1 MCAPP
6 PPPFGVEAGNKLVIL
21 PRLYYY
27 QFIIK
32 DDMGGTHVQFHSV
45 CSKRPALPKQCCKP
59 ERKGKTLNKTR
70 GGYIHVENCELKSL
84 PGFICP
90 VELSQRGSC
99 LISVYDTR
107 KDTLGVCFSFALSLP
122 PRRRRRLLFTWYV
135 SSIGIFLFFLLQ
147 VLFAQRLVGARFCH

>member
-1 MCAPP
+1 MRP
-6 PPPFGVEAGNKLVIL
+6 
-21 PRLYYY
+21 PRLVLKQATNLLYYRDY
-27 QFIIK
+27 TTISLSSK
-32 DDMGGTHVQFHSV
+32 TTWGGTHVQFHSV
-45 CSKRPALPKQCCKP
+45 CSKRPALPKQYCKP

-122 PRRRRRLLFTWYV
+122 PRRRRLLFTWHV
-135 SSIGIFLFFLLQ
+135 SSIGIFSSFSFKFYSPSGLSE
-147 VLFAQRLVGARFCH
+147 LVSVTDFEI